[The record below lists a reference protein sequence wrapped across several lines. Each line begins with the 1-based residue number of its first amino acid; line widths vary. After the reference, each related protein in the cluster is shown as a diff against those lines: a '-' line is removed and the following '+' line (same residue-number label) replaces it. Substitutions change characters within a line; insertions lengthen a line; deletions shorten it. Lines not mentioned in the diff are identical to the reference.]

1 MAFFK
6 RSSAKR
12 SKMAAVVIA
21 AALLAGILRFT
32 LLTPSLANAEPAA
45 AQATPTANS
54 KQKRVPQTKPLL
66 DRPAR
71 PERLPPA
78 LPPAPETPAAPP
90 PMPLPPEVIEADV
103 SARSVAVTANFKG
116 SEVVVFGAVDNS
128 RQLSPEAGTY
138 DVIVAVEGA
147 SAPAVV
153 RRKSNVA
160 GLWMNTA
167 SATFDRA
174 PSYYAVASTRP
185 LDEIAEA
192 DVLAKFGIG
201 IGNVQLTANPATVS
215 STHALELRDF
225 QSALGRLKIKEGLYT
240 HDDYGVTFSGRSLFR
255 STLALPANVPVGQL
269 VARVYLFREGVLLNR
284 FTTRVGLE
292 RTGIERFIF
301 ESARTTS
308 WLYGIFTVFLAVMCG
323 LAASLLF
330 GRVGN

>member
-1 MAFFK
+1 MMAIFT
-6 RSSAKR
+6 R
-12 SKMAAVVIA
+12 SKLAAVAIA
-21 AALLAGILRFT
+21 AALIAAIMSFSVAK
-32 LLTPSLANAEPAA
+32 PNPASAEPAPPQA
-45 AQATPTANS
+45 AAANT
-54 KQKRVPQTKPLL
+54 KEKRVPPAKPLL
-66 DRPAR
+66 DRSAR

-78 LPPAPETPAAPP
+78 PQLAPVTPVAPAA
-90 PMPLPPEVIEADV
+90 PLPPELIEADV
-103 SARSVAVTANFKG
+103 SARSIAITANFKG

-174 PSYYAVASTRP
+174 PTYYAVASTRP
-185 LDEIAEA
+185 LDEIADAE
-192 DVLAKFGIG
+192 VLAKFGIG
-201 IGNVQLTANPATVS
+201 IGNIQLSASPGTVS
-215 STHALELRDF
+215 STNASELRDF
-225 QSALGRLKIKEGLYT
+225 QTALGRLKVKEGLYT

-269 VARVYLFREGVLLNR
+269 VARVYLFREGVMLNR

-292 RTGIERFIF
+292 RAGIERFIF
-301 ESARTTS
+301 ESAQTSS
-308 WLYGIFTVFLAVMCG
+308 WLYGIFVVFIAVICG
-323 LAASLLF
+323 LAASMLF

>member
-1 MAFFK
+1 MMAIVTRTSPN
-6 RSSAKR
+6 RST
-12 SKMAAVVIA
+12 MAAAVTAV
-21 AALLAGILRFT
+21 ALIGGILSMT
-32 LLTPSLANAEPAA
+32 LPLPSRVLAEPATG
-45 AQATPTANS
+45 QATPAANA
-54 KQKRVPQTKPLL
+54 KQKRVPPAKPLL

-71 PERLPPA
+71 SERLPPT
-78 LPPAPETPAAPP
+78 PPQAPVTPVAPAA
-90 PMPLPPEVIEADV
+90 PLPPEIIEADV

-138 DVIVAVEGA
+138 DVVVAVEGS

-160 GLWMNTA
+160 GLWINTA
-167 SATFDRA
+167 AAAFDRA

-201 IGNVQLTANPATVS
+201 IGNLQLTASPDTIS
-215 STHALELRDF
+215 STNASELRDY
-225 QSALGRLKIKEGLYT
+225 QAALRRLKVKEGLYT

-269 VARVYLFREGVLLNR
+269 VARVYLFREGVMLNR

-301 ESARTTS
+301 ESARSTS

-330 GRVGN
+330 GRAGN